1 MDKPICSPGTLL
13 VAALA
18 TVAATAY
25 ASLASYDALTHIDAP
40 RVDPS
45 KAIVAAPAPP
55 KEVVAVAED

>member
-25 ASLASYDALTHIDAP
+25 ASLASYEALTHVDAP
-40 RVDPS
+40 HVKPS
-45 KAIVAAPAPP
+45 EATRNDATLR
-55 KEVVAVAED
+55 